1 MSVSKDSPTNRMSG
15 IQRFWL
21 NTKRIFKIS
30 TKPSRKEFGNM
41 IKICLIG
48 LGVIGL
54 LSYIFQLI
62 SQVLSQADFWYS
74 SQQT

>member
-1 MSVSKDSPTNRMSG
+1 MSSSASHRTSKL
-15 IQRFWL
+15 QRFWL

-30 TKPSRKEFGNM
+30 TKPTRKEFGNM

-62 SQVLSQADFWYS
+62 SQVLSDAEFWYGA
-74 SQQT
+74 QQAGQ